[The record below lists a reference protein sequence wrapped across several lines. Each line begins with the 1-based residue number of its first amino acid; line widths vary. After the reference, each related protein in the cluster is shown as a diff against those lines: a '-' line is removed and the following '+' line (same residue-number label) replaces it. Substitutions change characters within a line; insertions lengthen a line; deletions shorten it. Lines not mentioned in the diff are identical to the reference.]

1 MTFTP
6 PTVSDVPLLFPIR
19 IVVPAAT
26 TRVISFPDEFL
37 AVAVN
42 LRIDNEDA
50 ANAATYRYGGDAL
63 SSKNLAASSFDT
75 ISNTNVKLLQIVSG
89 AAGQTVVEVQAYP
102 IERTEVAGIVAV

>member
-50 ANAATYRYGGDAL
+50 ANAATYRYGGARFIIKKF
-63 SSKNLAASSFDT
+63 SGFIVMAAPLV
-75 ISNTNVKLLQIVSG
+75 N
-89 AAGQTVVEVQAYP
+89 
-102 IERTEVAGIVAV
+102 